1 MQDDFKTPIKS
12 RSTEDLILIAA
23 EPKKWQPRVVKLAID
38 ELSNRNVNPERIE
51 EKRIFC
57 ESTEN
62 FNQQI
67 KAEQNFSFFS
77 LDPRFLFI
85 DWAEIFMFLFSW
97 EYEEDG
103 FLKKAEIQRK
113 YRPIILMV
121 ILAIIIFTFVF

>member
-1 MQDDFKTPIKS
+1 M
-12 RSTEDLILIAA
+12 
-23 EPKKWQPRVVKLAID
+23 AIE
-38 ELSNRNVNPERIE
+38 ELSNRNVNSERIV
-51 EKRIFC
+51 EKRMFC
-57 ESTEN
+57 ESIEN

-77 LDPRFLFI
+77 LNPRFLFI
-85 DWAEIFMFLFSW
+85 DWDEIFMFLFSW

-121 ILAIIIFTFVF
+121 ILAIIIFTFVS